1 MSARSEP
8 FIIFGSTN
16 PVLRAAAAA
25 AAADGE
31 KCGVRWR
38 SDMIKCA
45 VAPLCEPVFVCL
57 GARWQSH

>member
-1 MSARSEP
+1 MSARSEL

-16 PVLRAAAAA
+16 PALRAAA

>member
-1 MSARSEP
+1 MSARSEL

-16 PVLRAAAAA
+16 PALR

-45 VAPLCEPVFVCL
+45 VAPLCEPVFVRL